1 MAAQQFMVVA
11 DWIVYSELPW
21 FQASS
26 KGWMLHTKKTL
37 AVWYMFHK
45 VIWCVTFQR
54 SLDDLS
60 FKIHLVEFITLKS
73 ALALGSVRE
82 FLSLKQNFSIQSPV
96 HKCGIVSKASVVST
110 YIVHLHQ
117 PETSYTHSCKI
128 CLFNITY
135 HWQLIK
141 RYLS

>member
-1 MAAQQFMVVA
+1 MFKLVGWSKNSERLLLKKQNIISGWCCHHKITTIKLNGCSAVYGSCRLNSL
-11 DWIVYSELPW
+11 YSELPW

-26 KGWMLHTKKTL
+26 KGWMLHTKQTL

-73 ALALGSVRE
+73 ALALGGVRE

-96 HKCGIVSKASVVST
+96 HKCGIVSKASVV
-110 YIVHLHQ
+110 
-117 PETSYTHSCKI
+117 
-128 CLFNITY
+128 
-135 HWQLIK
+135 
-141 RYLS
+141 